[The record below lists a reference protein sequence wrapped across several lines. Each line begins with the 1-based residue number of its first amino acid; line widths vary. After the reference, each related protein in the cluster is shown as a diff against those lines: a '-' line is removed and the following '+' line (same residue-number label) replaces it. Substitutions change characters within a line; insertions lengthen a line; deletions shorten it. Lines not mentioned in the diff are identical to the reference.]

1 MVLAHVSTT
10 LVQFT
15 YCEYFTPNGNTVHGV
30 GITPDIVVEMPE
42 DMQYS
47 SFEVGDMTDPQLNA
61 AWEEAVKL
69 AAQ

>member
-1 MVLAHVSTT
+1 MFANRLRELFDNKESALALGY
-10 LVQFT
+10 LVG
-15 YCEYFTPNGNTVHGV
+15 EKG
-30 GITPDIVVEMPE
+30 EMPE